1 MESNLLGTSSPSGA
15 EGAYRSNLAPIAST
29 SVRPSRDTVGLPST
43 VARVRLV
50 RNQLWQD
57 CFLLMR
63 HHDESGKIGLGLSI
77 PIGERHDNLGR
88 RFDRLWLVPRLS
100 QCRAQSN
107 ASHTAIRLQHA
118 LDTESS
124 RWFVADARQRRFVVV
139 CWRLDRLGRNLKH
152 LITLLEETPG
162 ARRRVRQ
169 PG

>member
-1 MESNLLGTSSPSGA
+1 GLAREQSVVWCRRAIESLRVGKSSCGNGFVPCG
-15 EGAYRSNLAPIAST
+15 GFCVST
-29 SVRPSRDTVGLPST
+29 R
-43 VARVRLV
+43 
-50 RNQLWQD
+50 
-57 CFLLMR
+57 
-63 HHDESGKIGLGLSI
+63 IGPFVNYPG
-77 PIGERHDNLGR
+77 
-88 RFDRLWLVPRLS
+88 
-100 QCRAQSN
+100 
-107 ASHTAIRLQHA
+107 